1 MKTLDQAWEALKGLD
16 WGADVAPLAAI
27 DQAIAQA
34 HGNEAATVELEEKL
48 LGMLSTASAAGRDFI
63 CRRLVS
69 VGSARSVAALA
80 GMLPA
85 AETSH
90 LARLALESMGSPE
103 AIAALRTAAA
113 AATGLQKIG
122 LLGSLA
128 KLKDAA
134 SVAMLAAAT
143 KDADAQV
150 SHAAVWCLG
159 QIGGADA
166 VAALT
171 SVAPS
176 DDATKMAVADAML
189 LCADRFLAEGNNA
202 GARDLYKKFTG
213 EAQPKHVRLAANK
226 GVLSTVRR

>member
-1 MKTLDQAWEALKGLD
+1 MKTLDQAWEALKGLE
-16 WGADVAPLAAI
+16 WGADVAPLTSI

-48 LGMLSTASAAGRDFI
+48 LAALDKASAAGRDFI

-69 VGSARSVAALA
+69 VGSGRCVAALA
-80 GMLPA
+80 GMLTQ

-90 LARLALESMGSPE
+90 LARLALEGIGSPE
-103 AIAALRTAAA
+103 ATTALRTAAES
-113 AATGLQKIG
+113 ATGAVKIG

-128 KLKDAA
+128 KLKDAG

-143 KDADAQV
+143 KDADGAI
-150 SHAAVWCLG
+150 SHAAIWCLG

-166 VAALT
+166 VAALAGVT
-171 SVAPS
+171 ATE
-176 DDATKMAVADAML
+176 DATKMAVADAML

-202 GARDLYKKFTG
+202 AARDLYKKHTG

>member
-1 MKTLDQAWEALKGLD
+1 MDDMEKAWEALQGLD
-16 WGADVAPLAAI
+16 WGADVAPLATI
-27 DQAIAQA
+27 DQAIAHA

-48 LGMLSTASAAGRDFI
+48 LGMLSKTSAAGRDFI
-63 CRRLVS
+63 CRRLVH

-80 GMLPA
+80 GMLAP

-128 KLKDAA
+128 KLKDGD
-134 SVAMLAAAT
+134 SIAMLAAAT
-143 KDADAQV
+143 KAGDAQV

-159 QIGGADA
+159 QIGGVDA

-171 SVAPS
+171 SFAPN
-176 DDATKMAVADAML
+176 DDATKVAVADAML

-202 GARDLYKKFTG
+202 AARDLYKKFTG
-213 EAQPKHVRLAANK
+213 EAHAKHVRLAANK
-226 GVLSTVRR
+226 GVLATVRR